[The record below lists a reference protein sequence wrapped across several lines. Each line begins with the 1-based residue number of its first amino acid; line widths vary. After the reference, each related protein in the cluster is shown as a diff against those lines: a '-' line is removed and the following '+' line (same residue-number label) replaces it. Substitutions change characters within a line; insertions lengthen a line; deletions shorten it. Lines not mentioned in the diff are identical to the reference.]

1 MTSAAKSASS
11 RMPPG
16 EGSAARR
23 RWLSMS
29 NSGSSTQTGWP
40 SRIGTSTRRRWKT
53 GARGMRS
60 LISWRIRRN
69 EYPPGTVDGS
79 KTAVMAT
86 CMWRVGVSM

>member
-1 MTSAAKSASS
+1 MTSAAKSPSS

-16 EGSAARR
+16 AGSAARR

-40 SRIGTSTRRRWKT
+40 RRIGTSTRRRWKT
-53 GARGMRS
+53 GASGIRS

-69 EYPPGTVDGS
+69 EYPPGTVAGS

-86 CMWRVGVSM
+86 CMCSVGVSM

>member
-1 MTSAAKSASS
+1 
-11 RMPPG
+11 
-16 EGSAARR
+16 
-23 RWLSMS
+23 MS

-40 SRIGTSTRRRWKT
+40 RRIGTSTRRRWKT

-69 EYPPGTVDGS
+69 EYPSGTVEGS